1 MWVIRKI
8 KEVVL
13 VRERKINREGQ
24 REEEQRGRGR
34 VV

>member
-1 MWVIRKI
+1 MRVSREI
-8 KEVVL
+8 KEVV
-13 VRERKINREGQ
+13 VERERKINREGQ

>member
-1 MWVIRKI
+1 MRVSREI
-8 KEVVL
+8 KEVVV

-24 REEEQRGRGR
+24 REEEKRGRGR